1 MEHPITRSA
10 NAVALENGGQ
20 RLSLSWSR
28 NRIHYHPRVFR
39 LSFAGFE
46 GANAELMRE
55 QASALLSEA
64 LTVLSDQQPLLFRVT
79 IEHDAHLLPLL
90 QELGFLFARG
100 VHLVAIDVP
109 TLLRSPVRALPGH
122 LRMRSLNES
131 TALVSTDDLT
141 AVWAEAYGRAAR
153 LDPATLGELT
163 VEELHALFPGD
174 QDLDAHLTVCAF
186 EGNQLV
192 GVCPVYRG
200 DDDLVCELGTVGV
213 ADPWVAMESEISMA
227 MLGAMARRAASMGV
241 QRLIVEVDADAPSS
255 VYLYADVPGRV
266 LESLISLMYV
276 PKWGHL

>member
-1 MEHPITRSA
+1 MEHPITRKAGS
-10 NAVALENGGQ
+10 VAIEYDSQL
-20 RLSLSWSR
+20 LSLSWSR
-28 NRIHYHPRVFR
+28 NRFHYHPRVFR
-39 LSFAGFE
+39 VSFSGFE
-46 GANAELMRE
+46 GVVPEVARE
-55 QASALLSEA
+55 MAKALLIEA
-64 LTVLSDQQPLLFRVT
+64 RAILSDRQPLLLRVT
-79 IEHDAHLLPLL
+79 LEQDAHLLPLL

-109 TLLRSPVRALPGH
+109 TLLGSPVRALPGH

-186 EGNQLV
+186 EGDQLV

-241 QRLIVEVDADAPSS
+241 ERLIAEVDADAPSS